1 MTVLADSPA
10 DEVLWRRVDWMR
22 AGTAVLLDACG
33 QLDDTDPG
41 RPSALSGWTRG
52 HVLAHLAQNA
62 NALLN
67 LLSWARTGVIT
78 PMYASPQARA
88 GDIEAG
94 ATLTMPALLS
104 GLRVTAAKLD
114 QAVTTL
120 PAQAWPA
127 TITTASGREAPASIV
142 PWMRVREVWVHAI
155 DLDLGLGF
163 SDIPDDIGR
172 ALIDDMAALM
182 SPRVDGPAFAVR
194 PGAAAGAAAAP
205 IVVGAGLP
213 SREVAGSTA
222 DLTAWLSG
230 RATPAALGDPAALP
244 TLPAWL

>member
-1 MTVLADSPA
+1 VTVLADSPA
-10 DEVLWRRVDWMR
+10 DVLWRRVDWMR
-22 AGTAVLLDACG
+22 AGTAVLLDVCD

-41 RPSALSGWTRG
+41 RPSALSSWTRG
-52 HVLAHLAQNA
+52 HLLAHLAQNA
-62 NALLN
+62 TALLN
-67 LLSWARTGVIT
+67 LLSWARTGVVT

-88 GDIEAG
+88 ADIEAG
-94 ATLTMPALLS
+94 ATLPMLTLLS
-104 GLRVTAAKLD
+104 ALRDTAAQLD
-114 QAVTTL
+114 EAVTTL

-163 SDIPDDIGR
+163 GDIPDDIGH
-172 ALIDDMAALM
+172 ALIEDMAALM
-182 SPRVDGPAFAVR
+182 SPRIAGPALAVR
-194 PGAAAGAAAAP
+194 PAAAAAV
-205 IVVGAGLP
+205 IVVGAGEP
-213 SREVAGSTA
+213 SREIAGSTA

-230 RATPAALGDPAALP
+230 RAIPVSLGDPAALP

>member
-1 MTVLADSPA
+1 VTVLADSPA
-10 DEVLWRRVDWMR
+10 DEVLRRRVDWMR

-41 RPSALSGWTRG
+41 QPSALSGWTRG
-52 HVLAHLAQNA
+52 HVLAHLAHNA
-62 NALLN
+62 TALLN

-78 PMYASPQARA
+78 PMYPSPHARA
-88 GDIEAG
+88 ADIEAG
-94 ATLTMPALLS
+94 ATLPMPTLLS
-104 GLRVTAAKLD
+104 GLRNTAAELD
-114 QAVTTL
+114 QAVTAL
-120 PAQAWPA
+120 PAQAWRA

-142 PWMRVREVWVHAI
+142 PWMRVREVWVHGI

-163 SDIPDDIGR
+163 GDIPDDIGR
-172 ALIDDMAALM
+172 ALIKDMAGLI
-182 SPRVDGPAFAVR
+182 SPRIDGPAFAVR
-194 PGAAAGAAAAP
+194 PDASAGAAP
-205 IVVGAGLP
+205 IVVGAGVP
-213 SREVAGSTA
+213 SCEIPGSTA